1 MFDSLDITTIAI
13 IFVVLVISITIHEM
27 MHAFTSYWLGDDTA
41 AREGRISFNPLRH
54 VDPFM
59 TILLPLITIV
69 LFSVPL
75 LAAKP
80 VPFNPNRVKWDEFGA
95 ALVGVVGPFT
105 NLLLA
110 IAGAGVIAL
119 FGGNLGGETASL
131 FALYFVAINVGLFVF
146 NMIPIPPLDG
156 SRLVYA
162 LAPESVQRF
171 MATLEQFGIIII
183 FALVLMFPPFT
194 DLLREL
200 NSQLL
205 NFLL

>member
-1 MFDSLDITTIAI
+1 MFDSLDFTTIGI
-13 IFVVLVISITIHEM
+13 IFAVLVVSITIHEM
-27 MHAFTSYWLGDDTA
+27 MHAFTSFWLGDDTA

-54 VDPFM
+54 VDPLL
-59 TILLPLITIV
+59 TIGLPLLTIV

-80 VPFNPNRVKWDEFGA
+80 VPFNPARVKWDEFGA
-95 ALVGVVGPFT
+95 ALVGIVGPFT

-119 FGGNLGGETASL
+119 AGGSFGSETLNL
-131 FALYFVAINVGLFVF
+131 FALYFVAINVGLFIF
-146 NMIPIPPLDG
+146 NMMPIPPLDG

-162 LAPESVQRF
+162 LAPESVQRV
-171 MATLEQFGIIII
+171 MASLEQFGIMIV
-183 FALVLMFPPFT
+183 FGLVLFFPPFT
-194 DLLREL
+194 ALLREL
-200 NSQLL
+200 NSSLL